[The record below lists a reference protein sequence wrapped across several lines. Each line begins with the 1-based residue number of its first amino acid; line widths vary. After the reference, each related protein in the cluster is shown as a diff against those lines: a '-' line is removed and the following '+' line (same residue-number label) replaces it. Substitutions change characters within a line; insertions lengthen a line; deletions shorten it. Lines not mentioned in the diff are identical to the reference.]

1 MACQPRRSGGSCGA
15 GQITAKETQ
24 PDACAGACVRA
35 CVGARARACVGACAG
50 ACARACS
57 RHVSRMP
64 TPLATQ
70 APDDLGLKATLQWER
85 PCGDM
90 GLDTALEGKEPGCG
104 SGWRDRPGTEGTTV
118 SQPTQGREW
127 CFIGLEAAGYPA
139 SRHGDFP
146 LRRGVMFIYFNET
159 AREAKEAPEPKKTK
173 LQLR

>member
-1 MACQPRRSGGSCGA
+1 
-15 GQITAKETQ
+15 
-24 PDACAGACVRA
+24 
-35 CVGARARACVGACAG
+35 
-50 ACARACS
+50 
-57 RHVSRMP
+57 MP

-118 SQPTQGREW
+118 GQPTQGREW
-127 CFIGLEAAGYPA
+127 CFIGLEPAGYPA

-146 LRRGVMFIYFNET
+146 LRRGVMFIQWSNAHT
-159 AREAKEAPEPKKTK
+159 ALFVFDLDRTGTHIPY
-173 LQLR
+173 

>member
-1 MACQPRRSGGSCGA
+1 
-15 GQITAKETQ
+15 
-24 PDACAGACVRA
+24 
-35 CVGARARACVGACAG
+35 
-50 ACARACS
+50 
-57 RHVSRMP
+57 MP

-118 SQPTQGREW
+118 GQPTQGREW

-146 LRRGVMFIYFNET
+146 LRRGVMFILFSST
-159 AREAKEAPEPKKTK
+159 MDQGGSSLGLEPFVRCPVDK
-173 LQLR
+173 LLSMNSVRAF

>member
-1 MACQPRRSGGSCGA
+1 
-15 GQITAKETQ
+15 
-24 PDACAGACVRA
+24 
-35 CVGARARACVGACAG
+35 
-50 ACARACS
+50 
-57 RHVSRMP
+57 MP

-104 SGWRDRPGTEGTTV
+104 SGWRDRPGTEGTAV
-118 SQPTQGREW
+118 GQPTQGREW

-146 LRRGVMFIYFNET
+146 LRRGVMSII
-159 AREAKEAPEPKKTK
+159 
-173 LQLR
+173 